1 MTEPQRLLPI
11 QADIPR
17 AVTAQTLAVTKMAQ
31 DYFVQANG
39 DLQRIVANVLDT
51 GSTLSSSAMISDA
64 GRSFGNVAVAAW
76 AERAADISTQFQAM
90 IDFLGQQIQVMINNE
105 QQGVDMANGLANL
118 VLPVPG
124 ASLRRTATHST

>member
-1 MTEPQRLLPI
+1 MT
-11 QADIPR
+11 AG

-39 DLQRIVANVLDT
+39 DLARIVANVLDT

-76 AERAADISTQFQAM
+76 AERAADISKQFQAM

-105 QQGVDMANGLANL
+105 QQGMDMANGLTNL
-118 VLPVPG
+118 VLP
-124 ASLRRTATHST
+124 ASQ